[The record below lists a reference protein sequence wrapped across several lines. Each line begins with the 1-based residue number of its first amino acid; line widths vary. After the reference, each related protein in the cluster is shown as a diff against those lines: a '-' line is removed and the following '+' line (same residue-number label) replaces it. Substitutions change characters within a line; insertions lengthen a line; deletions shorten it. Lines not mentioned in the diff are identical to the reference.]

1 MKRGMTGEG
10 KSAFRDSMRQ
20 RLIVA
25 FRHFYAHE
33 CPELLVRDLKS
44 MFMEGGGT
52 YGVGVNEKTL
62 NLPIR

>member
-10 KSAFRDSMRQ
+10 KSAFRSSIRP

-25 FRHFYAHE
+25 PRHFYAHE
-33 CPELLVRDLKS
+33 FPELLVRDLKS
-44 MFMEGGGT
+44 MFTKGGGA
-52 YGVGVNEKTL
+52 YGVGADDKML